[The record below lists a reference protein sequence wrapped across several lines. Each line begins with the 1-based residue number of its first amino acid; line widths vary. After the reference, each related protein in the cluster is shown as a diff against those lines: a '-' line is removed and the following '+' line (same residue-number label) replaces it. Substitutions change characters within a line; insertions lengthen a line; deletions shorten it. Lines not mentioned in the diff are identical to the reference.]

1 MSNDKNISMVDVKPQ
16 APSGNGSY
24 KETVRK
30 QLNRIVQDALDKE
43 TRELTRLL
51 NEERQ
56 KAVSMLVDENKIA
69 IQEMVEEGKK
79 IIWARAQVPLTVDTL
94 GTDYLDELFEKVHD
108 AVENDGASDAQE
120 SFAPAQ
126 VETRVGR
133 PEWTE
138 IEILPPRDQDEIEAI
153 NDYLNGL
160 PEIVSVEL
168 ITLVDKSIF
177 RIRTSET
184 IDFVEV
190 LSSLPQVLETKK
202 VINGDHGKIQVT
214 LQAKSKLARTQDDMN
229 ARVKK
234 IFHGKK

>member
-1 MSNDKNISMVDVKPQ
+1 MSNDKNISMVDVLPQ
-16 APSGNGSY
+16 APTGNGNY
-24 KETVRK
+24 KENVRK
-30 QLNRIVQDALDKE
+30 QLNRIVQDALDRE

-56 KAVSMLVDENKIA
+56 KAISFLVDENKIA

-79 IIWARAQVPLTVDTL
+79 IIWARAQVPLMTDDL
-94 GTDYLDELFEKVHD
+94 GTNYLEDLIEKVHD
-108 AVENDGASDAQE
+108 VVENDGASDAE
-120 SFAPAQ
+120 ELLMP
-126 VETRVGR
+126 VDPETRENR
-133 PEWTE
+133 TEWTE
-138 IEILPPRDQDEIEAI
+138 VEILPPRDQDEIEAI
-153 NDYLNGL
+153 NENLNRL

-177 RIRTSET
+177 RTRTSEK
-184 IDFVEV
+184 IDFVGV
-190 LSSLPQVLETKK
+190 LSSLPQVLETKR

-214 LQAKSKLARTQDDMN
+214 LQAKSKLARNQDDMN

>member
-1 MSNDKNISMVDVKPQ
+1 MSNDRNISVVDVKPQ
-16 APSGNGSY
+16 APSGNGNY

-43 TRELTRLL
+43 TQELTRLL

-56 KAVSMLVDENKIA
+56 KAVSLLVDENKIA

-79 IIWARAQVPLTVDTL
+79 IIWARAQVPLMDDTL
-94 GTDYLDELFEKVHD
+94 GTNYLEDLIEKVHD
-108 AVENDGASDAQE
+108 VVENDGALDSEE

-126 VETRVGR
+126 VETRVDR
-133 PEWTE
+133 TEWTE

-153 NDYLNGL
+153 NDYLNCL

-190 LSSLPQVLETKK
+190 LSSLPQILETKK

>member
-1 MSNDKNISMVDVKPQ
+1 MSNDKNISVVDVKPQ
-16 APSGNGSY
+16 APSGNGNY
-24 KETVRK
+24 KETIRK

-43 TRELTRLL
+43 TQELTRLL

-56 KAVSMLVDENKIA
+56 KAVSLLVDENKIA

-79 IIWARAQVPLTVDTL
+79 IIWARAQVPLMDDTL
-94 GTDYLDELFEKVHD
+94 GTNYLEDLIEKVHD
-108 AVENDGASDAQE
+108 VTENDGASDAE
-120 SFAPAQ
+120 ELLKSLEPEIK
-126 VETRVGR
+126 VDRI
-133 PEWTE
+133 EWTE
-138 IEILPPRDQDEIEAI
+138 VEILPPRDQDEIEAI

-190 LSSLPQVLETKK
+190 LSSLPQILETKK

>member
-1 MSNDKNISMVDVKPQ
+1 MGNDQNVTMVDVVPKSP
-16 APSGNGSY
+16 AGNGNY

-56 KAVSMLVDENKIA
+56 KAVSLLVDENKIA

-79 IIWARAQVPLTVDTL
+79 IIWARAKVPLTIDAL
-94 GTDYLDELFEKVHD
+94 GADYLDELFERVHD
-108 AVENDGASDAQE
+108 VVENDGASDLEE

-126 VETRVGR
+126 VETRVDR
-133 PEWTE
+133 TEWTE
-138 IEILPPRDQDEIEAI
+138 VEILPPRDQDEIEAI
-153 NDYLNGL
+153 NDHLNHL

-177 RIRTSET
+177 RIRTSEK

-190 LSSLPQVLETKK
+190 LSSLPQVLETKR

>member
-1 MSNDKNISMVDVKPQ
+1 MINDKISTVDVKPQ

-43 TRELTRLL
+43 TQELTRLL
-51 NEERQ
+51 NEERK
-56 KAVSMLVDENKIA
+56 KAVVLLVDENKIA

-79 IIWARAQVPLTVDTL
+79 IIWARAQVPLMDDAL
-94 GTDYLDELFEKVHD
+94 GTNYLEDLIEKVHD
-108 AVENDGASDAQE
+108 VVENDGASDAE
-120 SFAPAQ
+120 ELLKSLEPEIK
-126 VETRVGR
+126 VDRI
-133 PEWTE
+133 EWTE
-138 IEILPPRDQDEIEAI
+138 VEILPPRDQDEIEVI
-153 NDYLNGL
+153 NDYLNRL

-190 LSSLPQVLETKK
+190 LGSLPQVLETKK

>member
-1 MSNDKNISMVDVKPQ
+1 MSNDKNISVVDVKPQ
-16 APSGNGSY
+16 APSGNGNY
-24 KETVRK
+24 KETIRK

-43 TRELTRLL
+43 TQELTRLL

-56 KAVSMLVDENKIA
+56 KAVSLLVDENKIA

-79 IIWARAQVPLTVDTL
+79 IIWARAQVPLMDDTL
-94 GTDYLDELFEKVHD
+94 GTNYLEDLIEKVHD
-108 AVENDGASDAQE
+108 VTENDGASDAE
-120 SFAPAQ
+120 ELLKSLEPEIK
-126 VETRVGR
+126 VDRI
-133 PEWTE
+133 EWTE
-138 IEILPPRDQDEIEAI
+138 VEILPPRDQDEIEAI
-153 NDYLNGL
+153 NDYLNRL

-177 RIRTSET
+177 RIRTSEP

-190 LSSLPQVLETKK
+190 LSSLPQILETKK

>member
-1 MSNDKNISMVDVKPQ
+1 MGNDQNVTMVDVVPK
-16 APSGNGSY
+16 APTGNGNY
-24 KETVRK
+24 KEAVRK
-30 QLNRIVQDALDKE
+30 QLNRIVQDVLDRE

-56 KAVSMLVDENKIA
+56 KAISFLVDENKIA

-79 IIWARAQVPLTVDTL
+79 IIWARAQVPLMTDAL
-94 GTDYLDELFEKVHD
+94 GTNYLEDLIERVHD
-108 AVENDGASDAQE
+108 VVENDGASDTE
-120 SFAPAQ
+120 ELFTP
-126 VETRVGR
+126 VEPEIKVDRI
-133 PEWTE
+133 EWTE
-138 IEILPPRDQDEIEAI
+138 LEILPPRDQDEIEAI
-153 NDYLNGL
+153 NDHLNHL
-160 PEIVSVEL
+160 PEVVSVEL

-177 RIRTSET
+177 RIRTSKK

-190 LSSLPQVLETKK
+190 LSSLPQVLETKR